1 MKKLISAVL
10 VLLCISSLTGCG
22 IKGKEVLYI
31 EFNEWKMQAVMS
43 NDTENAKDERELVIA
58 VGGYDELYP
67 DVKIVDITLTANQGN
82 ITLVDSTNNKTY
94 NGTYKIVEE
103 TSKEITYE
111 IIIDGVT
118 GYATLSPT
126 KYYNGT
132 EVPTLPI
139 NFGEY
144 SLYFTPNEPL

>member
-10 VLLCISSLTGCG
+10 VLLCIASLTGCG

-43 NDTENAKDERELVIA
+43 NDSENAKDERELVIA
-58 VGGYDELYP
+58 VGGYDEIYP

-82 ITLVDSTNNKTY
+82 ITLVDSTNKKTY
-94 NGTYKIVEE
+94 NGTYKILEE

-118 GYATLSPT
+118 GYASLSPT

-139 NFGEY
+139 NFGDY
-144 SLYFTPNEPL
+144 SIYFTPNEAI